1 MSIEGRIAVDVSF
14 ADKADGTGVQS
25 LKKITL
31 VDTDAYTTGKV
42 ALFTGTCGTGTVTLV
57 DDGVTTYKDSSGSAV
72 TFATV
77 KRCAA
82 QIVGTNV
89 IVYDGLNVTVICTNG
104 VVSVFE
110 PSSKTITVNTFSGT
124 ASYTVVVYG
133 T

>member
-1 MSIEGRIAVDVSF
+1 MSIEGRIAIDVSF
-14 ADKADGTGVQS
+14 ADSAEGTSVQS

-31 VDTDAYTTGKV
+31 VDTDTYTTGKV
-42 ALFTGTCGTGTVTLV
+42 ALLTGTCGIDVVTLV
-57 DDGVTTYKDSSGSAV
+57 NDGVTTYKDSSGSAV
-72 TFATV
+72 TFTTV

-82 QIVGTNV
+82 QVAGTNV
-89 IVYDGLNVTVICTNG
+89 IVYDNTSQVICTSG
-104 VVSVFE
+104 VAALFE

>member
-14 ADKADGTGVQS
+14 ADKADGTSVQS

-42 ALFTGTCGTGTVTLV
+42 ALFTGTCGTDVVTLV
-57 DDGVTTYKDSSGSAV
+57 NDGVTTYKDSSGAAV

-82 QIVGTNV
+82 QASGTNV
-89 IVYDGLNVTVICTNG
+89 IVYDNTSQVICTTG
-104 VVSVFE
+104 VVALFE